1 MPRVFACLGFFLG
14 GTFTRIC
21 MLWKE
26 TIFLSVGGLGL
37 FLIGMGMMSD
47 GLKNTAGRKLRKIL
61 ESMTKK
67 PIVGFLMG
75 AAVTSLVQ
83 SSSATTVM
91 VIGLVNAGLLT
102 LRQAICVV
110 FGTNVGT
117 TITAWIVSLTGLEY
131 KITTYAFPAVM
142 VGFLLEVLG
151 KSRRTKSIG
160 QIVVGFSILFIGISF
175 MQEAFSGLSKHQ
187 AVVDLLKQLS
197 GQPILVL
204 FVGITLTM
212 LIQSSSAAIA
222 IIQVMASTG
231 TLGDDWLAV
240 LGIAIPFVLGSD
252 IGTTI
257 TAQIASIR
265 TNVSAKRTAWAHTMF
280 NVIGSALALPFVYS
294 GLFLTVVYRISSA
307 WWALGPMTIMFYIAV
322 ANTLFKLSCSAI
334 FLPLAGFV
342 EKMVKIIVRPKPGE
356 IAPRTVA
363 LDELLLNTPEI
374 AMDQVRHEIIR
385 MGQTAREAVNHA
397 IDGLITDDRT
407 KLSMAQKKEDVT
419 DHFQYEITSYVAALS
434 TKVISTEI
442 SSELPVCLHTINDLE
457 RVADHAVNIAEIAER
472 KISQKL
478 IFSDEAQS
486 EVAFLKVEMN
496 QMFERIVEA
505 LTQNNKRAAILAL
518 SNEAAI
524 NRMQIDYRRNHV
536 NRMSNN
542 LCSAHVGLIFI
553 DLVDNIEKIGDH
565 LTNIAQSVIGGLQWA
580 GVNSNS
586 LSGEYEPIIDT

>member
-1 MPRVFACLGFFLG
+1 
-14 GTFTRIC
+14 

-26 TIFLSVGGLGL
+26 TIFLTVGGLGL

-117 TITAWIVSLTGLEY
+117 TITAWIVSLTGLEF

-142 VGFLLEVLG
+142 VGFLFKVLG
-151 KSRRTKSIG
+151 KSRKTKSIG
-160 QIVVGFSILFIGISF
+160 QIIVGFSILFIGISI
-175 MQEAFSGLSKHQ
+175 MQEAFSGLSEHQ

-204 FVGITLTM
+204 FVGMTLTM

-222 IIQVMASTG
+222 IIQVMASSG
-231 TLGDDWLAV
+231 TFGDDWIAV
-240 LGIAIPFVLGSD
+240 LGIAIPFLLGSD

-280 NVIGSALALPFVYS
+280 NVIGSAIALPFVYT
-294 GLFLTVVYRISSA
+294 GLFLSVVYRISSA

-334 FLPLAGFV
+334 FLPLAGFI
-342 EKMVKIIVRPKPGE
+342 EQLVKIIVRAKPSE
-356 IAPRTVA
+356 IALRTVT

-374 AMDQVRHEIIR
+374 AIDQVRREIVQ

-397 IDGLITDDRT
+397 IDGLITDNRT

-434 TKVISTEI
+434 TKVISKEI

-457 RVADHAVNIAEIAER
+457 RIADHAVNIAEIAER

-478 IFSDEAQS
+478 TFSNEAQS
-486 EVAFLKVEMN
+486 EVAFLKVEAN
-496 QMFERIVEA
+496 QMFERIIEA
-505 LTQNNKRAAILAL
+505 LAKNNKRSAILAL

-542 LCSAHVGLIFI
+542 LCSPHVGLIFI
-553 DLVDNIEKIGDH
+553 DLVDNVEKIGDH

-580 GVNSNS
+580 GVDSNS
-586 LSGEYEPIIDT
+586 LSGEYESIIDT

>member
-1 MPRVFACLGFFLG
+1 MV
-14 GTFTRIC
+14 
-21 MLWKE
+21 WKE
-26 TIFLSVGGLGL
+26 AIFLSVGGLGL

-47 GLKNTAGRKLRKIL
+47 GLKNTAGHKLRKIL

-75 AAVTSLVQ
+75 ATITSLVQ

-91 VIGLVNAGLLT
+91 VIGLVNAGLLS

-117 TITAWIVSLTGLEY
+117 TVTAWIVSLTGLEF
-131 KITTYAFPAVM
+131 KITTYAFPTVM

-175 MQEAFSGLSKHQ
+175 MQEAFSGLSEHQ

-204 FVGITLTM
+204 FVGMTLTM

-222 IIQVMASTG
+222 IIQVMASSG
-231 TLGDDWLAV
+231 TFGDDWIAV
-240 LGIAIPFVLGSD
+240 LGIAIPFLLGSD

-265 TNVSAKRTAWAHTMF
+265 TNVSARRTAWAHTMF
-280 NVIGSALALPFVYS
+280 NVVGSAAALPFVYS
-294 GLFLTVVYRISSA
+294 GLFLTVVYNISSV
-307 WWALGPMTIMFYIAV
+307 WWVLGPITIMFYIAV

-342 EKMVKIIVRPKPGE
+342 EKMVKIIVRARPGD

-374 AMDQVRHEIIR
+374 AMDQVRREIVQ
-385 MGQTAREAVNHA
+385 MSKTAREAVNHA
-397 IDGLITDDRT
+397 VEGLTNNDHT
-407 KLSMAQKKEDVT
+407 KLSMARKKEDVT
-419 DHFQYEITSYVAALS
+419 DHFQYEITAYVAALS
-434 TKVISTEI
+434 TRVISKEI
-442 SSELPVCLHTINDLE
+442 SSELPVCLHTINDIE
-457 RVADHAVNIAEIAER
+457 RIADHAVNIAEIAER

-478 IFSDEAQS
+478 TFSNKAQS
-486 EVAFLKVEMN
+486 EVAFLKVEVN
-496 QMFERIVEA
+496 QMFERIIGA
-505 LTQNNKRAAILAL
+505 LAQDNKRSATLAL

-524 NRMQIDYRRNHV
+524 NRMQIDYRRSHV
-536 NRMSNN
+536 RRMSNN
-542 LCSAHVGLIFI
+542 ECSANVGLIFI

-580 GVNSNS
+580 GVESNS
-586 LSGEYEPIIDT
+586 LSGEYEPVIDT